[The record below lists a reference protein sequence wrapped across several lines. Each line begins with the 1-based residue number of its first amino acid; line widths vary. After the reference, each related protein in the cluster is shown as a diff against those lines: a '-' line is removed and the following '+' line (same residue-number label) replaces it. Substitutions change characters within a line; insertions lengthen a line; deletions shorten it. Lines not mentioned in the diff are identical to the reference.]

1 MQKCANSEVQ
11 RKLTGSKFR
20 NKFVTLLMATV
31 LALSAISLTSCSGSG
46 SDAPAQTGPL
56 HLASLSGENVT
67 GNSYAKVDMSE
78 TSKGYVGVKYLG
90 NSSKVKLQIKCSGQ
104 TYTYD
109 IDKIDEYMIFPFSCG
124 DGTYSLEV
132 YENVSGNQYAMV
144 YACSI
149 SVSLEDENLPFLYPN
164 TYVYYSSE
172 KDSVVS
178 LTGKVISGDETQLE
192 IVQDVYDYAVKKID
206 YDYEM
211 AASVSSGYV
220 PDLDQVIDR
229 GKGICFDY
237 ASLMT
242 AMLRIS
248 NIPTKLVIGYRG
260 NDYHAWISVYIS
272 DIGWVD
278 NVIEFDGKDWTLM
291 DPATVS
297 SGGSAA
303 ADYVEHQDKYHALYF
318 Y

>member
-1 MQKCANSEVQ
+1 
-11 RKLTGSKFR
+11 
-20 NKFVTLLMATV
+20 
-31 LALSAISLTSCSGSG
+31 
-46 SDAPAQTGPL
+46 
-56 HLASLSGENVT
+56 
-67 GNSYAKVDMSE
+67 MSE

-104 TYTYD
+104 TYTYG

>member
-1 MQKCANSEVQ
+1 MRVNQRGTEELTSSE
-11 RKLTGSKFR
+11 FR
-20 NKFVTLLMATV
+20 EKITVLLMAV
-31 LALSAISLTSCSGSG
+31 LFVASSIFLTSCSGSG

-56 HLASLSGENVT
+56 HLATLSGENIQ

-78 TSKGYVGVKYLG
+78 TAQGYVGVKYLG
-90 NSSKVKLQIKCSGQ
+90 SSSKVKLQIKCSGQ

-124 DGTYSLEV
+124 DGTYSIEV

-144 YACSI
+144 YACSTN
-149 SVSLEDENLPFLYPN
+149 VTLEDENLPFLYPN

-172 KDSVVS
+172 NDAVVS
-178 LTGKVISGDETQLE
+178 LTGRVTSGDETQLE
-192 IVQDVYDYAVKKID
+192 IVEDVYDYAVKEIDFD
-206 YDYEM
+206 YDM
-211 AASVSSGYV
+211 VASVSSGYV
-220 PDLDQVIDR
+220 PDLEEVIDS

-303 ADYVEHQDKYHALYF
+303 ADYVEHEDSYHALYF

>member
-1 MQKCANSEVQ
+1 M
-11 RKLTGSKFR
+11 
-20 NKFVTLLMATV
+20 
-31 LALSAISLTSCSGSG
+31 
-46 SDAPAQTGPL
+46 
-56 HLASLSGENVT
+56 
-67 GNSYAKVDMSE
+67 
-78 TSKGYVGVKYLG
+78 
-90 NSSKVKLQIKCSGQ
+90 
-104 TYTYD
+104 
-109 IDKIDEYMIFPFSCG
+109 
-124 DGTYSLEV
+124 
-132 YENVSGNQYAMV
+132 
-144 YACSI
+144 
-149 SVSLEDENLPFLYPN
+149 
-164 TYVYYSSE
+164 
-172 KDSVVS
+172 
-178 LTGKVISGDETQLE
+178 
-192 IVQDVYDYAVKKID
+192 YDYAVKKID

>member
-164 TYVYYSSE
+164 TYVYY
-172 KDSVVS
+172 
-178 LTGKVISGDETQLE
+178 
-192 IVQDVYDYAVKKID
+192 
-206 YDYEM
+206 
-211 AASVSSGYV
+211 
-220 PDLDQVIDR
+220 
-229 GKGICFDY
+229 
-237 ASLMT
+237 
-242 AMLRIS
+242 
-248 NIPTKLVIGYRG
+248 
-260 NDYHAWISVYIS
+260 
-272 DIGWVD
+272 
-278 NVIEFDGKDWTLM
+278 
-291 DPATVS
+291 
-297 SGGSAA
+297 
-303 ADYVEHQDKYHALYF
+303 
-318 Y
+318 